1 MRRLLTETADPQP
14 SEHGVVGQVEAAPAR
29 PGAPSSWELLRA
41 FLRLGATSFGGPAMV
56 AYIKSMAVTRKG
68 WLSEADFQQGVALC
82 QTAPGATA
90 MQCAAYVG
98 LRARGPWGALLAY
111 VGFGLPAFLLMLSLS
126 VAYRHAVQ
134 FQPVVSVFEGLG
146 ALVVALVANAAWV
159 FGRSSVKRMGDAS
172 ICLLTA
178 VLFYLRVNPFLI
190 LLAAGLSGSLLF
202 RKGVTAPPSD
212 SQRRGSFRTTW
223 GAAVLIFALGL
234 ALVCALAVLD
244 PKLVPLALVMMKV
257 DVSAFGGGFASL
269 PLLFREVVAVRH
281 WLSARIFMDGI
292 MLGQLT
298 PGPIVITSTF
308 VGYQTAGLAGAIV
321 ATASMF
327 LPSFLAVLLLEPVWG
342 RLRSSPTFQGATH
355 ALVLSFVGLLASL
368 TVQLVVLTLW
378 KPPSILVA
386 SLAFAALRFRV
397 DVLWVVLAGMFL
409 IVMATFI
416 QQVVT

>member
-1 MRRLLTETADPQP
+1 MQGLLTETADSQP
-14 SEHGVVGQVEAAPAR
+14 SEHGVVGQVECAPVRESA
-29 PGAPSSWELLRA
+29 PGSWELLRA

-82 QTAPGATA
+82 QAAPGATA

-98 LRARGPWGALLAY
+98 LRVKGPWGALLAY
-111 VGFGLPAFLLMLSLS
+111 IGFGLPAFLLMLSLS

-159 FGRSSVKRMGDAS
+159 FGRSSVKKLGDAS

-178 VLFYLRVNPFLI
+178 FFFHLGASPFLI
-190 LLAAGLSGSLLF
+190 VLAAGLSGSLLL
-202 RKGVTAPPSD
+202 RKSAPAPPHD
-212 SQRRGSFRTTW
+212 SHHRGTFRTAW

-234 ALVCALAVLD
+234 TFVCALAVLD
-244 PKLVPLALVMMKV
+244 SKLVPLALVMMKV

-269 PLLFREVVAVRH
+269 PLLFREVVEVRH

-308 VGYQTAGLAGAIV
+308 VGYQAAGFAGAIV
-321 ATASMF
+321 ATACMF
-327 LPSFLAVLLLEPVWG
+327 LPSFLVILLLEPVWG
-342 RLRSSPTFQGATH
+342 RLRSSSTFQGATR

-368 TVQLVVLTLW
+368 TVQLVVLTPW

-409 IVMATFI
+409 IVLATFI